1 MQIDQNWSQ
10 NLCLHFFPLFLTSS
24 STTEAVCIG
33 FCPRA
38 KSAAGVMKHRQWM
51 ASEALKIRKQAI
63 NPCFCCLY
71 LYKFLIRILC
81 SHFQLTFLFDSLLFF
96 FPVLLQFFFFHF
108 FCLKFWEDS
117 CHGLLYQCFCL
128 FVCFQN
134 VLSSGKSDLVIF
146 LFKPPHKI
154 ESTHVHLF

>member
-38 KSAAGVMKHRQWM
+38 KSAACVMKHRQWM

-96 FPVLLQFFFFHF
+96 SPVLLQFFFFHF
-108 FCLKFWEDS
+108 SVQSSEKTPVMVFFIS
-117 CHGLLYQCFCL
+117 AFASMSVSRM
-128 FVCFQN
+128 FFQVVN
-134 VLSSGKSDLVIF
+134 QISSFSYLNP
-146 LFKPPHKI
+146 L
-154 ESTHVHLF
+154 TR

>member
-108 FCLKFWEDS
+108 SVQSSEKTPVMVSFISAFASLSVSRMF
-117 CHGLLYQCFCL
+117 
-128 FVCFQN
+128 FQVVN
-134 VLSSGKSDLVIF
+134 QISSFSYLNP
-146 LFKPPHKI
+146 L
-154 ESTHVHLF
+154 TR

>member
-24 STTEAVCIG
+24 SMTEAVCIG

-38 KSAAGVMKHRQWM
+38 KSAACVMKHRQWM

-96 FPVLLQFFFFHF
+96 SPVLLQFFFFHF
-108 FCLKFWEDS
+108 SVQSSEKTPVMVFFIS
-117 CHGLLYQCFCL
+117 AFASMSVSRM
-128 FVCFQN
+128 FFQVVN
-134 VLSSGKSDLVIF
+134 QISSFSYLNP
-146 LFKPPHKI
+146 L
-154 ESTHVHLF
+154 TR